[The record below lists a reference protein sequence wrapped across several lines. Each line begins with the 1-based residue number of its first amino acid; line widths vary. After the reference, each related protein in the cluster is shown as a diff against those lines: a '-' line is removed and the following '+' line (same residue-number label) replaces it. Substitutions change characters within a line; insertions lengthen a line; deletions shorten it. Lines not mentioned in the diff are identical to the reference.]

1 VAEVVQLDPAPPAG
15 APLSPVADPG
25 PYVRRRDDGSD
36 CLHLAVE
43 NLHCG
48 GCVQRIE
55 RALAA
60 LPGVLSGRVN
70 MTMRRLYV
78 QWSPDEIEAGRIL
91 QAVEELGYRVV
102 PYDPQALHDEAE
114 AEDRSLLRAMAVAGF
129 AAANV
134 MLLSVAVW
142 AGHAS
147 GDMGPATRD
156 LLHWVSALIAL
167 PAVAYAGRPF
177 YRSAMA
183 ALRQGSLNMDVPISL
198 AVVLAA
204 AMSLY
209 ETATG
214 GIHAYFDASV
224 ALLFFL
230 LIGRFLDRR
239 ARSRARSAAEQL
251 LLLGAEAATVIN
263 DDGGRRAVPV
273 GEVRPGMRVFVAPGD
288 RVPVDGVVANGD
300 SELDTSLVTGET
312 LPRAV
317 APGAVVHAGTMN
329 LSAPLTLTV
338 SAAGDDTLLAGIVRL
353 MDAALQGRA
362 RYLRLADRMARI
374 YAPTVHIAALVTFLG
389 WWLVAGSSWQVAL
402 LAAVAVLIV
411 TCPCALG
418 LAVPAVQ
425 VVASGRLFAR
435 GVLVTVGDGLER
447 LAQADVLVFDKTGM
461 LTMGRPQLRGR
472 DRFDPADLR
481 LAASLAAGSRH
492 PLCQALVRAAGPVA
506 PLDGVREEPGRG
518 LSADT
523 ASGELRLGSR
533 RWCAVG
539 DVATVDADLE
549 LWLRRPGAAP
559 VRFRFAD
566 QLRDGAAATVQ
577 AWRRQGLAIELIS
590 GDRPEA
596 VRQVA
601 DAAGIERWQAE
612 VAPDAK
618 VAHLQA
624 LAGQGHRP
632 AMAGD
637 GLNDA
642 AALAAAHVSL
652 SPSTAADVTRTAADF
667 VIQGDSLAPLTE
679 TVTVSRAARR
689 LILQNFAL
697 AIAYN
702 CVAVPLAMAGLVTPL
717 IAAIAMSSSSL
728 VVTLNALRLRQPRL
742 SGS

>member
-1 VAEVVQLDPAPPAG
+1 MAEVAAAESARPPAHV
-15 APLSPVADPG
+15 VADPG
-25 PYVRRRDDGSD
+25 PYVRRREDGSA

-48 GCVQRIE
+48 ACVRRIE
-55 RALAA
+55 STLAA
-60 LPGVLSGRVN
+60 LPGVTSGRVN
-70 MTMRRLYV
+70 MTLRRLYV
-78 QWSPDEIEAGRIL
+78 QWEPAQIDAGRIL
-91 QAVEELGYRVV
+91 QAVDEIGYRVV
-102 PYDPQALHDEAE
+102 PYDPAALHSEAE
-114 AEDRSLLRAMAVAGF
+114 AEDRALLRAMAVAGF

-134 MLLSVAVW
+134 MLLSVSVW
-142 AGHAS
+142 AGAAT

-156 LLHWVSALIAL
+156 LLHWISALIAL

-177 YRSAMA
+177 FRSAAA
-183 ALRQGSLNMDVPISL
+183 ALRQGSVNMDVPISL

-204 AMSLY
+204 GMSLY

-214 GIHAYFDASV
+214 GAHAYFDASV

-230 LIGRFLDRR
+230 LIGRYLDRR

-251 LLLGAEAATVIN
+251 MLLGGEAATVI
-263 DDGGRRAVPV
+263 DADGSRRSLPV
-273 GEVRPGMRVFVAPGD
+273 GEVMAGMRVFVAPGD
-288 RVPVDGVVANGD
+288 RVPVDGVVAQGD

-312 LPRAV
+312 LPRPV
-317 APGAVVHAGTMN
+317 AAGSAVHAGTLN
-329 LSAPLTLTV
+329 LTAPLELTV

-353 MDAALQGRA
+353 MDAAVQARA
-362 RYLRLADRMARI
+362 RYLRLADRMARV
-374 YAPTVHIAALVTFLG
+374 YAPTVHLAALATFLG

-425 VVASGRLFAR
+425 VVASGRLFGR
-435 GVLVTVGDGLER
+435 GVLVTAGDGLER
-447 LAQADVLVFDKTGM
+447 LAQADLMVFDKTGT
-461 LTMGRPQLRGR
+461 LTIGRPRLLDAGGFAP
-472 DRFDPADLR
+472 DDLR
-481 LAASLAAGSRH
+481 LAAAMAAGSRH
-492 PLCQALVRAAGPVA
+492 PLCQALMRAAGPVA
-506 PLDGVREEPGRG
+506 PLAGVREERGRG
-518 LSADT
+518 LVAETGD
-523 ASGELRLGSR
+523 GPVRLGSR
-533 RWCAVG
+533 AWCGIETAPA
-539 DVATVDADLE
+539 DDADME
-549 LWLRRPGAAP
+549 LWLRQPGAAP

-566 QLRDGAAATVQ
+566 ELRGDAAATV
-577 AWRRQGLAIELIS
+577 AALRRQGFEIEQVS
-590 GDRPEA
+590 GDRAAA
-596 VRQVA
+596 VAQVA
-601 DAAGIERWQAE
+601 EAAGISRWRAE

-624 LAGQGHRP
+624 LAAQGHRP

-667 VIQGDSLAPLTE
+667 VFQGDSLAPLEE
-679 TVTVSRAARR
+679 TVKVSRAARR

-702 CVAVPLAMAGLVTPL
+702 LVAVPLAMAGLVTPL

-728 VVTLNALRLRQPRL
+728 VVTLNALRLRHPRL